1 MKRKSD
7 DATGPDMEQIYHT
20 YERMVY
26 QFLYMRTHDAQWSQD
41 LMQETFLR
49 AVTSI
54 SRYDGSCKLSVWL
67 CQIAKHVL
75 WQELRKRNR
84 TETEVLDD
92 TFPDFQNPDG
102 ETHALRHENRMEL
115 YRAIHSLSEKEREV
129 VLYRITGELSFRE
142 IGEILEKSET
152 WARTT
157 FYRAKLKLREEL
169 KQYERDNDS
178 KL

>member
-1 MKRKSD
+1 MDELYRQYS
-7 DATGPDMEQIYHT
+7 QILFH
-20 YERMVY
+20 
-26 QFLYMRTHDAQWSQD
+26 FLYTRCQDRELAED

-75 WQELRKRNR
+75 WQELRRRNR
-84 TETEVLDD
+84 TELTELDD
-92 TFPDFQNPDG
+92 TLPDLQNPDG
-102 ETHALRHENRMEL
+102 ETHALRHEDRMEL
-115 YRAIHSLSEKEREV
+115 YRSIHKLSEKEREV

-142 IGEILEKSET
+142 IGEILEKSEN

-169 KQYERDNDS
+169 KQYERGDNPQ
-178 KL
+178 L